1 MDDPGNIPDIGAF
14 GQMLGFRVSEWRDGF
29 VRMEM
34 DIRPE
39 HLNRS
44 GVLHG
49 GIISALLDTA
59 CGYAGTW
66 CTKKGNVR
74 WAVTVSLT
82 TQFTGQTRGGT
93 LTTVGRKRGGGRKI
107 YFASAEVLVSDAFT
121 RNDPVELEQA
131 LSRTRWQM
139 AEELIVDP
147 FGFEKVL
154 AYGIQLKIVER
165 WSSMDVSVG
174 KEKIEAVIT
183 ANTEKEETADAE

>member
-1 MDDPGNIPDIGAF
+1 MEGAVNTPDIGAF
-14 GQMLGFRVSEWRDGF
+14 GQMLGFRVVEWRDGY

-74 WAVTVSLT
+74 WAVTVNLT
-82 TQFTGQTRGGT
+82 TNFTGQANAGT
-93 LTTVGRKRGGGRKI
+93 ITTFGRKRGGGRKI
-107 YFASAEVLVSDAFT
+107 FFASAEVQDANGQVLGFGDSVQ
-121 RNDPVELEQA
+121 RYRSGSEDPEGVPY
-131 LSRTRWQM
+131 RT
-139 AEELIVDP
+139 P
-147 FGFEKVL
+147 G
-154 AYGIQLKIVER
+154 
-165 WSSMDVSVG
+165 
-174 KEKIEAVIT
+174 
-183 ANTEKEETADAE
+183 